1 MFFGSYEYNVDEKGR
16 VNIPPKFRNDIGD
29 KLYLIK
35 GYEGCI
41 SLYKEQDFQRYI
53 TNIQNLPYE
62 KAKVR
67 QHARILLQ
75 SVVELSID
83 KAGRVLIPTKTLK
96 EYEIGRNV
104 LVLGALDH
112 LEIWDVE
119 KWKVYKEE
127 NEKSFELDAE
137 DLIKNY
143 ENWFP
148 YSSNA

>member
-53 TNIQNLPYE
+53 ANIQNLPYE

-104 LVLGALDH
+104 LVLGALYH

-119 KWKVYKEE
+119 KWKTYKEE

-137 DLIKNY
+137 DLITNY
-143 ENWFP
+143 EN
-148 YSSNA
+148 

>member
-137 DLIKNY
+137 DLISNY
-143 ENWFP
+143 EN
-148 YSSNA
+148 

>member
-1 MFFGSYEYNVDEKGR
+1 MFFGSYEYSVDEKGR

-41 SLYKEQDFQRYI
+41 SLYKEQDFQRYVS
-53 TNIQNLPYE
+53 NIQNLPYE

-83 KAGRVLIPTKTLK
+83 KAGRVLLPVKTLK

-119 KWKVYKEE
+119 KWKIYKEE
-127 NEKSFELDAE
+127 SEKNFELDAE
-137 DLIKNY
+137 DLITNY
-143 ENWFP
+143 EN
-148 YSSNA
+148 

>member
-1 MFFGSYEYNVDEKGR
+1 MKVGMFFGSYEYNVDEKGR

-53 TNIQNLPYE
+53 ANIQNLPYE

-119 KWKVYKEE
+119 KWKTYKEE

-137 DLIKNY
+137 DLIANY
-143 ENWFP
+143 EN
-148 YSSNA
+148 

>member
-1 MFFGSYEYNVDEKGR
+1 MKVGMFFGSYEYNVDEKGR

-67 QHARILLQ
+67 HHARILLQ

-119 KWKVYKEE
+119 KWKAYKEE

-137 DLIKNY
+137 DLITNY
-143 ENWFP
+143 EN
-148 YSSNA
+148 

>member
-1 MFFGSYEYNVDEKGR
+1 MKVGMFFGSYEYNVDEKGR

-53 TNIQNLPYE
+53 ANIQNLPYE

-119 KWKVYKEE
+119 KWKAYKEE

-137 DLIKNY
+137 DLITNY
-143 ENWFP
+143 EN
-148 YSSNA
+148 

>member
-137 DLIKNY
+137 DLISNY

-148 YSSNA
+148 HSCNA

>member
-53 TNIQNLPYE
+53 ANIQNLPYE

-119 KWKVYKEE
+119 KWKAYKEE

-137 DLIKNY
+137 DLITNY
-143 ENWFP
+143 EN
-148 YSSNA
+148 

>member
-53 TNIQNLPYE
+53 ANIQNLPYE

-119 KWKVYKEE
+119 KWKAYKEE

-137 DLIKNY
+137 DLITNY

-148 YSSNA
+148 HSCNA

>member
-1 MFFGSYEYNVDEKGR
+1 MIFGSYEYNIDEKGR
-16 VNIPPKFRNDIGD
+16 ISIPSKFRNEIGD

-41 SLYKEQDFQRYI
+41 SLYKEEDFQRYI

-83 KAGRVLIPTKTLK
+83 KAGRVLIPSRTLK
-96 EYEIGRNV
+96 EYNIGKSV
-104 LVLGALDH
+104 LLLGSLDH
-112 LEIWDVE
+112 LEIWDID
-119 KWKVYKEE
+119 KWNAYKEE
-127 NEKSFELDAE
+127 NEKNFELDAE
-137 DLIKNY
+137 DLINTH
-143 ENWFP
+143 EN
-148 YSSNA
+148 

>member
-53 TNIQNLPYE
+53 ANIQNLPYE

-119 KWKVYKEE
+119 KWKTYKEE

-137 DLIKNY
+137 DLITNY

-148 YSSNA
+148 HSCNA

>member
-1 MFFGSYEYNVDEKGR
+1 MKVGMFFGSYEYNVDEKGR

-53 TNIQNLPYE
+53 ANIQNLPYE

-119 KWKVYKEE
+119 KWKAYKEE

-137 DLIKNY
+137 DLIANY
-143 ENWFP
+143 EN
-148 YSSNA
+148 

>member
-16 VNIPPKFRNDIGD
+16 VNIPPKFRNDIGE

-137 DLIKNY
+137 DLISNY
-143 ENWFP
+143 EN
-148 YSSNA
+148 

>member
-1 MFFGSYEYNVDEKGR
+1 MFFGSYEYNIDEKGR
-16 VNIPPKFRNDIGD
+16 ISIPSKFRNEIGD

-41 SLYKEQDFQRYI
+41 SLYKEEDFQRYI

-83 KAGRVLIPTKTLK
+83 KAGRVLIPSRTLK
-96 EYEIGRNV
+96 EYNIGKSV
-104 LVLGALDH
+104 LLLGSLDH
-112 LEIWDVE
+112 LEIWDID
-119 KWKVYKEE
+119 KWNVYKEE
-127 NEKSFELDAE
+127 NEKNFELDAE
-137 DLIKNY
+137 DLINTH
-143 ENWFP
+143 EN
-148 YSSNA
+148 

>member
-1 MFFGSYEYNVDEKGR
+1 MKVGMFFGSYEYNVDEKGR

-53 TNIQNLPYE
+53 ANIQNLPYE

-119 KWKVYKEE
+119 KWKSYKEE

-137 DLIKNY
+137 DLITNY
-143 ENWFP
+143 EN
-148 YSSNA
+148 

>member
-1 MFFGSYEYNVDEKGR
+1 M
-16 VNIPPKFRNDIGD
+16 
-29 KLYLIK
+29 
-35 GYEGCI
+35 
-41 SLYKEQDFQRYI
+41 
-53 TNIQNLPYE
+53 PYE

-119 KWKVYKEE
+119 KWKTYKEE

-137 DLIKNY
+137 DLITNY
-143 ENWFP
+143 EN
-148 YSSNA
+148 

>member
-1 MFFGSYEYNVDEKGR
+1 MFFGSYEYSVDEKGR

-53 TNIQNLPYE
+53 ANIQNLPYE

-119 KWKVYKEE
+119 KWKTYKEE

-137 DLIKNY
+137 DLIANY
-143 ENWFP
+143 EN
-148 YSSNA
+148 

>member
-53 TNIQNLPYE
+53 ANIQNLPYE

-119 KWKVYKEE
+119 KWKSYKEE

-137 DLIKNY
+137 DLITNY

-148 YSSNA
+148 HSCNA

>member
-1 MFFGSYEYNVDEKGR
+1 MKVGMFFGSYEYNVDEKGR

-53 TNIQNLPYE
+53 ANIQNLPYE

-119 KWKVYKEE
+119 KWKTYKEE

-137 DLIKNY
+137 DLITNY
-143 ENWFP
+143 EN
-148 YSSNA
+148 

>member
-1 MFFGSYEYNVDEKGR
+1 MGESGNMFFGSYEYSVDEKGR

-29 KLYLIK
+29 RLYLIK

-41 SLYKEQDFQRYI
+41 SLYKEQDFQRYVA
-53 TNIQNLPYE
+53 NIQNLPYE

-67 QHARILLQ
+67 QHARVLLQ

-112 LEIWDVE
+112 LEIWDIE
-119 KWKVYKEE
+119 KWAAYKEE
-127 NEKSFELDAE
+127 SEKNFELDAE
-137 DLIKNY
+137 DLIN
-143 ENWFP
+143 N
-148 YSSNA
+148 

>member
-1 MFFGSYEYNVDEKGR
+1 MFFGSYEYSVDEKGR

-29 KLYLIK
+29 RLYLIK

-41 SLYKEQDFQRYI
+41 SLYKEQDFQRYVA
-53 TNIQNLPYE
+53 NIQNLPYE

-67 QHARILLQ
+67 QHARVLLQ

-112 LEIWDVE
+112 LEIWDIE
-119 KWKVYKEE
+119 KWAAYKEE
-127 NEKSFELDAE
+127 SEKNFELDAE
-137 DLIKNY
+137 DLIN
-143 ENWFP
+143 N
-148 YSSNA
+148 

>member
-1 MFFGSYEYNVDEKGR
+1 MFFGSYEYSVDEKGR

-41 SLYKEQDFQRYI
+41 SLYKEQDFQRYVS
-53 TNIQNLPYE
+53 NIQNLPYE

-83 KAGRVLIPTKTLK
+83 KAGRVLLPVKTLK

-119 KWKVYKEE
+119 KWKIYKEE
-127 NEKSFELDAE
+127 SEKNFELDAE
-137 DLIKNY
+137 DLITNY

-148 YSSNA
+148 YPSNA

>member
-53 TNIQNLPYE
+53 ANIQNLPYE

-119 KWKVYKEE
+119 KWKTYKEE

-137 DLIKNY
+137 DLITNY
-143 ENWFP
+143 EN
-148 YSSNA
+148 

>member
-96 EYEIGRNV
+96 EYEIGRSV

-137 DLIKNY
+137 DLISNY
-143 ENWFP
+143 EN
-148 YSSNA
+148 

>member
-143 ENWFP
+143 EN
-148 YSSNA
+148 